1 MPTSDIPASGRIA
14 AGGSFHRRRR
24 VLADRAAAFL
34 IAGGGISVVLAI
46 LLIFIFVG
54 REALPLARGSQLGN
68 TVTLTAPDAP
78 SLLTGTDPFQDLA
91 WSLDSLGGLHV
102 ADRAR
107 AAATRLDFPLDS
119 LERLSAV
126 ALEGGVRADRFA
138 LGTSTGRLLLARINV
153 SRVLDEGA
161 AHSTAELEILEPAL
175 PVDSLALP
183 AGAARVEQLT
193 LGRGDSYS
201 LLAWTAGGRL
211 QLALEER
218 ESESWMRLAAPA
230 ELEGLQPVDLAASPT
245 GERLALA
252 NAAGELLVLE
262 ISPDGARLLERRP
275 TGLAGRVTSLAFLIG
290 GNRLVAGDERGGLA
304 SLVEVQGETGV
315 HWISGESL
323 TGHTAAITRLLPGP
337 RDRSLVSL
345 DAAGH
350 GILHYVTT
358 GRTLLEAE
366 LGATTASFG
375 PRGDALVLAGPGLLQ
390 AVELA
395 NPHPEVSWR
404 ALFGRL
410 QYESYEG
417 RQSVWQSTGGGDD
430 FEPKF
435 SLLPLIFG
443 TLKGTFFALLISV
456 PLALLGA
463 IYISQ
468 FAPTWLARSIKPAI
482 EIMAALPS
490 VIIGFLAG
498 LVFAPY
504 LELHF
509 TALLAFVV
517 LLPLLILAMV
527 PVWARIPGHRLGPKG
542 LPQLAQGL
550 VLSLLALGL
559 AYGLAPW
566 LDSVVFGG
574 NLIVWLQEK
583 AGVVYDQRNS
593 LVVGFAL
600 GFAVI
605 PIIFT
610 MAEDA
615 LSNVPDALVSAS
627 LALGASRWTT
637 VARVVLPGAAAGV
650 FAAIMIGLGR
660 AIGETMIVLM
670 ATGNTP
676 VMDISPLNGFRAMSA
691 CIAVEIP
698 EAPMGSTLY
707 RLLFLT
713 ALLLFLFTF
722 VINSAAS
729 WIGERLR
736 KSHGRIS

>member
-1 MPTSDIPASGRIA
+1 M
-14 AGGSFHRRRR
+14 
-24 VLADRAAAFL
+24 LADRTAAFL

-54 REALPLARGSQLGN
+54 REALPLARGSHLGSA
-68 TVTLTAPDAP
+68 VTLPAAENLA
-78 SLLTGTDPFQDLA
+78 LLAGTDPFQDLA
-91 WSLDSLGGLHV
+91 WSLDSLGGLHL
-102 ADRAR
+102 ADRVR
-107 AAATRLDFPLDS
+107 ATATRLSFPLDS
-119 LERLSAV
+119 LEHLSAT

-138 LGTSTGRLLLARINV
+138 LGTSAGRLLLARVRV

-161 AHSTAELEILEPAL
+161 PHSTAELESVVPTL
-175 PVDSLALP
+175 PVDSLADAASAGLP
-183 AGAARVEQLT
+183 VEL
-193 LGRGDSYS
+193 LAFGRGDNYS

-211 QLALEER
+211 QLALEDR
-218 ESESWMRLAAPA
+218 ESESWTRLAPPT
-230 ELEGLQPVDLAASPT
+230 ELAGLQVATLAVAPT
-245 GERLALA
+245 GEGLALA
-252 NAAGELLVLE
+252 DAAGELIVLAAAPE
-262 ISPDGARLLERRP
+262 GASVVERRA

-304 SLVEVQGETGV
+304 SLVEVQGEDGV
-315 HWISGESL
+315 HWISGEPLESH
-323 TGHTAAITRLLPGP
+323 GAPITRLLPGP
-337 RDRSLVSL
+337 RDRSLLSV

-358 GRTLLEAE
+358 GRTLLEEE

-375 PRGDALVLAGPGLLQ
+375 PRGDALVLAGPGLLK

-468 FAPTWLARSIKPAI
+468 FAPTWLARTIKPAI

-504 LELHF
+504 LEQHF

-527 PVWARIPGHRLGPKG
+527 PVWARIPGHKLGPKG

-566 LDSVVFGG
+566 LDATVFGG
-574 NLIVWLQEK
+574 SLIVWLQEK

-698 EAPMGSTLY
+698 EAPLGSTLY

-722 VINSAAS
+722 AINSAAS